1 VAVSAI
7 ARTGTEM
14 MHMHHS
20 RAPDL
25 RHTIGPDIDRSRE
38 MNPLMKSLVAFC
50 GALLAGIVLAAMMGA
65 YAGSGSNGVQQ
76 ECASLAWR
84 VANRNHSIL
93 DSAAFRQT
101 ESQAYLTCIRDP
113 GGFDRLVRKGL

>member
-1 VAVSAI
+1 
-7 ARTGTEM
+7 
-14 MHMHHS
+14 
-20 RAPDL
+20 
-25 RHTIGPDIDRSRE
+25 

-50 GALLAGIVLAAMMGA
+50 GALLVGTVLAAMMGA
-65 YAGSGSNGVQQ
+65 YAGKGTQQ

-101 ESQAYLTCIRDP
+101 ESQAYLTCLRDP
-113 GGFDRLVRKGL
+113 DGFSRLIRSGS

>member
-1 VAVSAI
+1 
-7 ARTGTEM
+7 
-14 MHMHHS
+14 
-20 RAPDL
+20 
-25 RHTIGPDIDRSRE
+25 

-50 GALLAGIVLAAMMGA
+50 GALLVGTGLAAVMGA
-65 YAGSGSNGVQQ
+65 YAGAGAKGIQQ

-101 ESQAYLTCIRDP
+101 ESQAYRTCIHDP
-113 GGFDRLVRKGL
+113 DGFSRLVRRGP